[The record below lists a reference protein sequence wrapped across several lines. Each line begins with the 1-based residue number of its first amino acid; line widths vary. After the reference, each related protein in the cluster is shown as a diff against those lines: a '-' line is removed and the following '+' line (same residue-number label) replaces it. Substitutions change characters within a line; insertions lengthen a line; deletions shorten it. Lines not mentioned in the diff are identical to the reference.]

1 LILTLGPPLRTEGK
15 IKDVR
20 SGGLCHGWGVKEF
33 TKRMPRV
40 EAKIFALS
48 KRGKEPSSHGGK
60 WPSEVYSHFKEY
72 KNE

>member
-1 LILTLGPPLRTEGK
+1 
-15 IKDVR
+15 
-20 SGGLCHGWGVKEF
+20 VKEF